1 MFPYPV
7 NGGSDRSGNH
17 SRLTTVL
24 SGSCPSTCLDSRTDA
39 TDVGIIARFGGIR
52 YLTVVQTQITET
64 GEFWIQGQALLYCKI
79 LFEKH
84 TNNIINIQA
93 TLSS

>member
-1 MFPYPV
+1 MFPYLV
-7 NGGSDRSGNH
+7 NGGSDGSSNH
-17 SRLTTVL
+17 SRLTTAR
-24 SGSCPSTCLDSRTDA
+24 SGSCPSTSLDSRTD
-39 TDVGIIARFGGIR
+39 TVDVGIIARFGGMR
-52 YLTVVQTQITET
+52 YLTVVQAQITEA